1 MKDIDNLTLNEIK
14 RLIQEQS
21 HQLQKNKNILEQ
33 HSNMISKIATLK
45 ANINNNKLSDAEF
58 RKFVSTLF

>member
-21 HQLQKNKNILEQ
+21 VELQKLKQISDQ
-33 HSNMISKIATLK
+33 HSNIVCKIATLK
-45 ANINNNKLSDAEF
+45 ANINNDKLSDTDF
-58 RKFVSTLF
+58 RQFVSTLF